1 MASHYMV
8 SKGVDERLAGC
19 RVTVDLDALKSNY
32 ALLQQSALPAQTSA
46 VVKANGYGL
55 GVEMVAK
62 ALHDAGCTRFFV
74 AVPNEGVVL
83 RKVLPDAEIFILAG
97 VTPYSA
103 PVLAEARLTP
113 CLGSLEQIKI
123 WHEFWAER
131 SQRRPAAIHVDT
143 GMNRL
148 GLTIDEAIAFAARND
163 VEYLITPILLMTHF
177 ACADE
182 PKDPM
187 NAEQI
192 ARIARVKAA
201 FGDIETSISNS
212 GGTITAGEVS
222 LDQDWA
228 RPGIALYGGAGRNA
242 PPNPM
247 SVVAT
252 VECQVSTVKIA
263 KAGQTVSYGA
273 THKFAKDTRFAVVNA
288 GYADGFHRALSG
300 SGVGM
305 RETNRPGAEGFIAGH
320 CVPLIGRVTMDQM
333 MFDISELPEDAVKAG
348 DFIEMYGPNISIT
361 DAAWRAGTIDY
372 ELLTSIGQRMQR
384 RYISSTPMDDY

>member
-1 MASHYMV
+1 MSSHFMI

-32 ALLQQSALPAQTSA
+32 AHLQQCALPAQTSA

-55 GVEMVAK
+55 GVEMIAK
-62 ALHDAGCTRFFV
+62 ALYEAGCTRFFV

-103 PVLAEARLTP
+103 PILSEARLTP
-113 CLGSLEQIKI
+113 CLGSLEQIDI
-123 WHEFWAER
+123 WHQFWAER

-148 GLTIDEAIAFAARND
+148 GLTIDEAIGFAERNAQ
-163 VEYLITPILLMTHF
+163 EHLITPILLMTHF

-182 PKDPM
+182 PDDPM
-187 NAEQI
+187 NADQI
-192 ARIARVKAA
+192 TLIAKVKEA

-212 GGTITAGEVS
+212 GGTLTSGEATIQ
-222 LDQDWA
+222 QDWA

-252 VECQVSTVKIA
+252 VECQVSTVKVA
-263 KAGQTVSYGA
+263 KAGQTISYGA
-273 THKFAKDTRFAVVNA
+273 THRFDKDTRFAVVNA

-300 SGVGM
+300 SGVGI
-305 RETNRPGAEGFIAGH
+305 RETDRPGTEGFIAGH
-320 CVPLIGRVTMDQM
+320 RVPLIGRVTMDQM
-333 MFDISELPEDAVKAG
+333 MFDLSALPEDAVKAG

-384 RYISSTPMDDY
+384 RYISSTPLVDY